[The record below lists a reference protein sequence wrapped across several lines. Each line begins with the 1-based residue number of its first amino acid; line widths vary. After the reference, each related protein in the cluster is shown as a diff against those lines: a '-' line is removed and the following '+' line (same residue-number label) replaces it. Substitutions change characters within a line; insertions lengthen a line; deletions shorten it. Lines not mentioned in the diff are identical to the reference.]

1 MKKKI
6 TKQKSRDISHA
17 EKPPVIVASSQ
28 LQEHCGFP
36 EINTE
41 QFYLFC
47 VFRYRTTWF
56 ILRLGT
62 TYDSIITLA
71 GLVLPSFTALSS
83 SFYQSS
89 LHRPIRLAI
98 RPFDGMSS
106 SSVDSLELLDR
117 ERIIVSS
124 SLMIVPVRPWSLL
137 PSPSSS
143 SEASAT

>member
-17 EKPPVIVASSQ
+17 EKLPVIVASSQ

-56 ILRLGT
+56 ILLLGA
-62 TYDSIITLA
+62 TYDNIINLA
-71 GLVLPSFTALSS
+71 GLVLPSSQPSQVLFTDPLFTAQ
-83 SFYQSS
+83 Y
-89 LHRPIRLAI
+89 
-98 RPFDGMSS
+98 
-106 SSVDSLELLDR
+106 V
-117 ERIIVSS
+117 
-124 SLMIVPVRPWSLL
+124 
-137 PSPSSS
+137 
-143 SEASAT
+143 